1 MVHPTYRYLERST
14 RLAGLTW
21 RQWVLLCVGGL
32 ATYLLAKALP
42 LPAPYGVSAAL
53 TLCGTPA
60 AVTMALAGT
69 DAQLALT
76 PHVLVAWRAS
86 RGVHLPAVARAPLGG
101 DQTERDHG
109 VVSCAADVGA
119 IAA

>member
-1 MVHPTYRYLERST
+1 MVHPTYRYLERAT
-14 RLAGLTW
+14 RVAGLTW
-21 RQWVLLCVGGL
+21 RQWVLLCAGGL

-69 DAQLALT
+69 DSELT
-76 PHVLVAWRAS
+76 LTAGQVRAWR
-86 RGVHLPAVARAPLGG
+86 RGRGLYAPRVRGPE
-101 DQTERDHG
+101 QRSEMIE
-109 VVSCAADVGA
+109 A
-119 IAA
+119 